1 MTYSMRGLDRIKA
14 TQDTGDAVCVVDL
27 IGEFDAAACR
37 KAGIDV
43 SKLLVSRP
51 DGERQAR
58 HILSAVAASGTV
70 ALFVVYGSVPEHVLR
85 AARDRVPTGEVCEML
100 QYN

>member
-1 MTYSMRGLDRIKA
+1 MMRGLDRIKA
-14 TQDTGDAVCVVDL
+14 TQDAGDAACVVDL

-37 KAGIDV
+37 EAGIDV
-43 SKLLVSRP
+43 GKLLVSRP